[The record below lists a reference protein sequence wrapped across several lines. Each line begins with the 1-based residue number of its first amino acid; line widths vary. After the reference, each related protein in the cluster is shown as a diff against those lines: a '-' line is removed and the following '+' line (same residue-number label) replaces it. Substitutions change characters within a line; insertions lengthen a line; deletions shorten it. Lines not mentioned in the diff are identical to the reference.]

1 MSGTEAKELREMRRK
16 LESQTDVIEALY
28 KQMAE
33 ALTRIEALEHGKD
46 DRRGTDRSDR
56 GRGSGSP

>member
-28 KQMAE
+28 KQ
-33 ALTRIEALEHGKD
+33 LSDVLNRIEELERNGKD
-46 DRRGTDRSDR
+46 ERRGTDR
-56 GRGSGSP
+56 GN